1 MRFIKGLGVL
11 AIALAATP
19 AMAEEFRLS
28 SASIA
33 EGEKLSEDLVYQG
46 FGCDGGDASPQ
57 LSWSGA
63 PAGTKSFAITS
74 FDPDA
79 PTGSGWW
86 HWNVVNIPANVTS
99 LDAGASG
106 TDKMPDGALEILND
120 YGAPGFGGACPPPGE
135 MHRYVFTVHAL
146 AVETLDLPETPSNA
160 LVGFMLGANTID
172 KATITAFYI
181 R

>member
-1 MRFIKGLGVL
+1 
-11 AIALAATP
+11 
-19 AMAEEFRLS
+19 
-28 SASIA
+28 
-33 EGEKLSEDLVYQG
+33 
-46 FGCDGGDASPQ
+46 
-57 LSWSGA
+57 
-63 PAGTKSFAITS
+63 
-74 FDPDA
+74 
-79 PTGSGWW
+79 
-86 HWNVVNIPANVTS
+86 
-99 LDAGASG
+99 
-106 TDKMPDGALEILND
+106 GALEILND